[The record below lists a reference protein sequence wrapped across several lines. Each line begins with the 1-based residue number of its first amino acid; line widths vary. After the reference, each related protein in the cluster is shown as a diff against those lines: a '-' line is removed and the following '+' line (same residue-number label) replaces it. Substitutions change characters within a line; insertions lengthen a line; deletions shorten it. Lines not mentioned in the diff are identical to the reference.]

1 VVMKN
6 IIQSLTKPE
15 QAAMVSIFVPGEL
28 VTAAGLNQEKLR
40 ELESH
45 MLEYKVQVSDL
56 KRQLQEKDADTQ
68 NQLKQAQMEADLK
81 LERAVI
87 AKERELQ
94 EELRTSDRENV
105 RLQTEL
111 EQLRASLAPNQNQ
124 ANKE

>member
-1 VVMKN
+1 
-6 IIQSLTKPE
+6 
-15 QAAMVSIFVPGEL
+15 
-28 VTAAGLNQEKLR
+28 
-40 ELESH
+40 
-45 MLEYKVQVSDL
+45 
-56 KRQLQEKDADTQ
+56 
-68 NQLKQAQMEADLK
+68 MEADLK